1 MTIFASDVR
10 LGAQQPRVSSVPK
23 TAVATSGVEAVELA
37 ASAGVNLDPWQQLF
51 LMDCLGERSDGKWS
65 AREAGLLVAR
75 QNGKGEIL
83 LALGLAGLFVLDER
97 LILHSA
103 HEFKTAAEAF
113 LRIKTVIDGSDDL
126 RRQVK
131 TIRTSHGEEGIEL
144 TDGRRLRFV
153 ARSKSSGRGFTGDR
167 IILDEAQQLPM
178 RAVRALIPTLRAR
191 PNPQVIY
198 TGTVPSEENDAEHW
212 ESVRDRGRAGSD
224 PRLLWH
230 EYSPPGAE
238 DGQVDPDD
246 RANWYWSNPAMGFRI
261 SEEDMEAERET
272 FKTDPDGFSRE
283 LMSVWPAGSVDAAIN
298 VKHWLSLADP
308 DAPRGARPVFGVATA
323 PDRSWSA
330 VGVAWVRGDGTV
342 QVMLAEY
349 RETATW
355 VADRVAELRK
365 QWGGRVLVD
374 IASRD
379 LVYDAEELSPGDMA
393 KAHNTFSDAVTAS
406 KVHHGNERA
415 LNVAVK
421 ASQWRSSGDTRVLDR
436 KGHLDISPLAAVALA
451 AYGAAQP
458 PPKPGRLVVF

>member
-1 MTIFASDVR
+1 MTICAPDVR
-10 LGAQQPRVSSVPK
+10 LGAQRPRVSSVPRSV
-23 TAVATSGVEAVELA
+23 TSSGVEAVELA
-37 ASAGVNLDPWQQLF
+37 ASVGVFLDPWQQLF
-51 LMDCLGERSDGKWS
+51 LTDCLGERVDGKWA

-75 QNGKGEIL
+75 QNGKGEVL
-83 LALGLAGLFVLDER
+83 LCLGLAGLFLLEER
-97 LILHSA
+97 LVMHSA

-191 PNPQVIY
+191 PNPQIIY
-198 TGTVPSEENDAEHW
+198 TGTVPSAENDAEHW

-238 DGQVDPDD
+238 SGAVDPDVRD
-246 RANWYWSNPAMGFRI
+246 NWYASNPALGIRI
-261 SEEDMEAERET
+261 TEEDMESERET
-272 FKTDPDGFSRE
+272 FRSDPDGFSRE
-283 LMSVWPAGSVDAAIN
+283 LMSVWPEDSVGAAIN
-298 VKHWLSLADP
+298 FRRWADLADP
-308 DAPRGARPVFGVATA
+308 DAPRGVNPVFGVATA

-330 VGVAWVRGDGTV
+330 VGVAWKRPDGAV

-349 RETATW
+349 REHATW
-355 VADRVAELRK
+355 VAEHVAGLRK
-365 QWGGRVLVD
+365 RWNGRVLVD

-379 LVYDAEELSPGDMA
+379 LVFDAEELSPGDLA
-393 KAHNTFSDAVTAS
+393 KAHNALSDAVTAGR
-406 KVHHGNERA
+406 VHHGNERA

-421 ASQWRSSGDTRVLDR
+421 GSQWRLAGDTRVLDR
-436 KGHLDISPLAAVALA
+436 KGQLDISPLAAVALA
-451 AYGAAQP
+451 AYGAAAP
-458 PPKPGRLVVF
+458 PVKPGRFVVI